1 MGGVRS
7 LLGTLWHVPVFL
19 IVGGFFLRDEEVLK
33 PISFIKK
40 RWKTLYLKLLLYYL
54 IFIMLHNFFFEIG
67 FMDEHTLYSGKYI
80 HPINSLWGW
89 ITQLG
94 WALLAAREPFLG
106 AMWFVNMLFLGVC
119 YYSIVSYLIYK
130 YCRKDSNEWNRAVVL
145 FLIAF
150 ISLYLTLVFQIHITR
165 LTPSLVAPFLIY
177 IGYIMNRKLQLTF
190 QNKYVFLLC
199 LFTLMDISLVW
210 GKDVTLPSD
219 SYYDMVLLVIGSVC
233 SLYCLCFI
241 SKKIEH
247 TIVGKC
253 VALCGKESF
262 HIMALHLLGFKV
274 ATFILLICGIK
285 SL

>member
-1 MGGVRS
+1 M
-7 LLGTLWHVPVFL
+7 
-19 IVGGFFLRDEEVLK
+19 
-33 PISFIKK
+33 
-40 RWKTLYLKLLLYYL
+40 
-54 IFIMLHNFFFEIG
+54 
-67 FMDEHTLYSGKYI
+67 
-80 HPINSLWGW
+80 
-89 ITQLG
+89 
-94 WALLAAREPFLG
+94 
-106 AMWFVNMLFLGVC
+106 
-119 YYSIVSYLIYK
+119 
-130 YCRKDSNEWNRAVVL
+130 L

-150 ISLYLTLVFQIHITR
+150 ISFYLTHVFQIHITR
-165 LTPSLVAPFLIY
+165 LTPSLVAPVLIY

-219 SYYDMVLLVIGSVC
+219 SYYDMVLLVIGSAC

-247 TIVGKC
+247 TIIGKC

-285 SL
+285 KPLAEVHSPANNIFELMIYVSCSILFSLGISKIIHLIHNKHAGK